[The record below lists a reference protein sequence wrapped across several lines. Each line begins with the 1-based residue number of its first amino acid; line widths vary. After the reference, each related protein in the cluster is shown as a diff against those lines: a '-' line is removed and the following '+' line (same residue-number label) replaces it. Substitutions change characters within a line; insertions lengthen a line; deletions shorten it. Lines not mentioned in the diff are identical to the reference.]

1 VIWWGWVIIGV
12 IFLFGE
18 VLTLGSFYL
27 IFFGIAGIVTGSI
40 TYFVSQ
46 LELWQQILIFS
57 LLSVGLITVLRR
69 RMIQKIVSKES
80 YSNDLIGRELTL
92 QQTLRP
98 EEGAYAKIL
107 GSSWQ
112 LVNGEEFEIIN
123 SGERAEVVDRVGLSL
138 IIKKKRE

>member
-1 VIWWGWVIIGV
+1 
-12 IFLFGE
+12 
-18 VLTLGSFYL
+18 
-27 IFFGIAGIVTGSI
+27 
-40 TYFVSQ
+40 
-46 LELWQQILIFS
+46 
-57 LLSVGLITVLRR
+57 
-69 RMIQKIVSKES
+69 MIQKIVSKES